1 MIATLTMVPVFL
13 PFMLIT
19 VFLPAEAFVAIITFM
34 FVGMRGTVGNMIAVA
49 IGGKV
54 STAAVRHC

>member
-1 MIATLTMVPVFL
+1 MIATLTMVPVFFL
-13 PFMLIT
+13 FMLIT
-19 VFLPAEAFVAIITFM
+19 VFLPAEAFIAIITFM
-34 FVGMRGTVGNMIAVA
+34 IVGMRGTVGNMIAVA